1 MPTKYEPFDWYAT
14 PLYYDIIFDADTA
27 KEADFLEAMLARH
40 ATTKRRAGQPVRVL
54 EPACGSGR
62 LVAELAKRG
71 CDVTGFDLS
80 DGMLNFARQRLSE
93 SPSGN
98 GHLPSNVTL
107 LNADMTGFR
116 FRKPFDLAVCSVSTF
131 KYLLTED
138 DARSHLRCVANALKP
153 GGIYVLGFHISDD
166 DQISCLRE
174 RWTGERGRTKVV
186 CNIQSW
192 PPDRKSRT
200 EKVRSRLIVT
210 ENGTTRRYETVWRF
224 RTYTARQVHSL
235 LRGVPQFEHVAT
247 YDMRYDPD
255 TPRDDIDDRYDCVL
269 ILRKP
274 K

>member
-40 ATTKRRAGQPVRVL
+40 GQAKRRAGRPVRVL

-62 LVAELAKRG
+62 LVADLAKRG

-80 DGMLNFARQRLSE
+80 DGMLDFARQRLADAGLQAE
-93 SPSGN
+93 
-98 GHLPSNVTL
+98 LV
-107 LNADMTGFR
+107 NADMTDFH
-116 FRKPFDLAVCSVSTF
+116 FRKPFDLAVCTVSTF

-138 DARSHLRCVANALKP
+138 DARSHLRCVADALKP

-166 DQISCLRE
+166 DQIGCLRE
-174 RWTGERGRTKVV
+174 RWTGQRGHTKVV

-192 PPDRKSRT
+192 PPDRRTRT

-210 ENGTTRRYETVWRF
+210 ENGTTRRYETIWRF
-224 RTYTARQVHSL
+224 RTYTAKQVHSL

-274 K
+274 KARTD